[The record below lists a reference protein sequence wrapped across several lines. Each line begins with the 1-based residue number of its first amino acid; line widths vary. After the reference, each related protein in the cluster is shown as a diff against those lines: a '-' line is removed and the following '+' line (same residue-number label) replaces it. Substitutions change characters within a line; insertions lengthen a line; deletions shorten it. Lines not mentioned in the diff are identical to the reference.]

1 MKINSKT
8 KISELLKQNI
18 NALEAIV
25 SINQHFTKLR
35 NPLLR
40 KVMASRV
47 NISQAAKIGK
57 CSVEDF
63 YNVLLPYGFE
73 VDKSEIMNDNN
84 EQSEKPNWLK
94 NAEKLQIIDLDVRP
108 IIAQHNDPFN
118 EIISKTHE
126 LKSGQIL
133 CIINTFEPVP
143 IIKILNSK
151 GYESYVEYVNE
162 DEVYSYFEITK
173 SNNET
178 TNNSEFLLTDN
189 EQFENLTKNYTNKLK
204 EVDVRSLEMPLPMLT
219 ILEEL
224 KNLPKEFALFVN
236 HKKVPMYLLPELK
249 ELNFRYV
256 ICKISD
262 EYYKLLI
269 FR

>member
-40 KVMASRV
+40 KVMAPRV

-73 VDKSEIMNDNN
+73 IDGNEIINNND
-84 EQSEKPNWLK
+84 EQSEKPDWLK
-94 NAEKLQIIDLDVRP
+94 NTEKSQIINFDVRP
-108 IIAQHNDPFN
+108 VIAQHNDPFN

-133 CIINTFEPVP
+133 CVINTFEPVP

-151 GYESYVEYVNE
+151 GYESYVEYITENE
-162 DEVYSYFEITK
+162 VHSYFAIAK
-173 SNNET
+173 ANNES
-178 TNNSEFLLTDN
+178 TNTSEFSLIDS
-189 EQFENLTKNYTNKLK
+189 EQFDNILNNYKNKLK

-224 KNLPKEFALFVN
+224 ENLPNGFALFVN
-236 HKKVPMYLLPELK
+236 HKKIPMYLLPELD
-249 ELNFRYV
+249 ELNYKYV
-256 ICKISD
+256 ICKISED
-262 EYYKLLI
+262 YYKLLI
-269 FR
+269 YR